1 MSKIYIVNTGPFT
14 GYMGTL
20 TSIAGITHLKSADHN
35 DDWSFVMVAASQLDF
50 LCMAE
55 LS

>member
-1 MSKIYIVNTGPFT
+1 MKRIYICNTGPFT

-20 TSIAGITHLKSADHN
+20 TNIAGITHLKSADHN
-35 DDWSFVMVAASQLDF
+35 DDWNYVMVTNNQIEF

-55 LS
+55 VS

>member
-1 MSKIYIVNTGPFT
+1 MKRIYIAIAGPFT

-20 TSIAGITHLKSADHN
+20 TNIAGITHLKSADLN
-35 DDWSFVMVAASQLDF
+35 DDWNYVMVANSQIEY

-55 LS
+55 V